1 MDLIEKCVTIP
12 SIDCIHSTPIVSFRS
27 TPIVMYLIP
36 TGQVERMVEQAYEQ
50 YLFDECSKQTNYK
63 SGLEKQARKEKD
75 PEKQKLQARRAAEFE
90 LTRCVEL
97 DDLFPGRRSGR
108 NKNQRYR
115 AY

>member
-1 MDLIEKCVTIP
+1 
-12 SIDCIHSTPIVSFRS
+12 
-27 TPIVMYLIP
+27 
-36 TGQVERMVEQAYEQ
+36 MVEKAYEQ

-75 PEKQKLQARRAAEFE
+75 PENQKLQARRAAEFE

-115 AY
+115 AYWSIQVNKSNNKANQPTKDV